1 MTVQAHVFPSFNL
14 ALLEKSSGITNYSG
28 SSHLAVLLVA
38 GSSNTY
44 TSTNANFGTCTNV
57 ANFLTVG
64 DGTNGALTE
73 VTGGSYAR
81 ITNIGTVTVTDTGTG
96 SSSLTTLSCANP
108 VWSTVTFTA
117 KYALFYDHTSG
128 SDSTDQ
134 VLCYWDFGGSQSVS
148 GANFTLTISGS
159 GLITWASS

>member
-1 MTVQAHVFPSFNL
+1 MAVAAHVFPSFNL
-14 ALLEKSSGITNYSG
+14 ALLEKSANYTNFA
-28 SSHLAVLLVA
+28 SSTHLAVLLI
-38 GSSNTY
+38 GSASTY
-44 TSTNANFGTCTNV
+44 TATNAGFGTCATV
-57 ANFLTVG
+57 TNFLAG

-73 VTGGSYAR
+73 VSGGSYAR
-81 ITNIGTVTVTDTGTG
+81 ITNIGTVTVADSGT
-96 SSSLTTLSCANP
+96 SPSALTTLTCANP
-108 VWSTVTFTA
+108 VWSTVTFSA

-128 SDSTDQ
+128 ADATDQ

>member
-1 MTVQAHVFPSFNL
+1 MAVTAHVFPSLNL
-14 ALLEKSSGITNYSG
+14 AMGTKSANYTSFT
-28 SSHLAVLLVA
+28 SSTHLGVLLVA
-38 GSSNTY
+38 SGTY

-57 ANFLTVG
+57 SNFLTVG

-73 VTGGSYAR
+73 VSGGSYAR
-81 ITNIGTVTVTDTGTG
+81 ITNVGTVTIADTGTG
-96 SSSLTTLSCANP
+96 ASSLTTLTCANP
-108 VWSTVTFTA
+108 VWTSVTFSA

-128 SDSTDQ
+128 ADSTDQ